1 MRIKSGL
8 IAVASA
14 LGLAALAGCSTG
26 ACYDNQNSLPK
37 AGFYAS
43 GSGDAVKVSGLA
55 VGGLGA
61 PNDSLLCEASE
72 TVSEV
77 YLPFNPE
84 ASETSFTFKHGLFAD
99 IVTFGYE
106 TIPYYASADCGAVW
120 RFRIRSVRWQ
130 GMLIDSVAVV
140 DSLITNVDAQQ
151 LKIFLN
157 PGEEAD
163 EEE

>member
-1 MRIKSGL
+1 MRNLTGIF
-8 IAVASA
+8 IALA
-14 LGLAALAGCSTG
+14 LPALAGCSTG

-37 AGFYAS
+37 AAFYDAAT
-43 GSGDAVKVSGLA
+43 GDAVKVSGLA
-55 VGGLGA
+55 IGGVGA
-61 PNDSLLCEASE
+61 PNDSLLCEASQ

-84 ASETSFTFKHGLFAD
+84 TDETSFTFKHSGIFAD
-99 IVTFGYE
+99 RVTFRYE
-106 TIPYYASADCGAVW
+106 TIPYFASADCGAVW
-120 RFRIRSVRWQ
+120 RFRIRSVEWS

-140 DSLITNVDAQQ
+140 DSLITNVDATQ

-157 PGEEAD
+157 SGEEAD